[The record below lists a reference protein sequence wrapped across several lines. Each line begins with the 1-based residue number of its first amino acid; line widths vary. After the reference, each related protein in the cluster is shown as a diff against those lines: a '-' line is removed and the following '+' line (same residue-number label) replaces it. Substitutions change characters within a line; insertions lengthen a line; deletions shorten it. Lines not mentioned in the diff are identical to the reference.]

1 MTQNTHHQGWKCASI
16 VTSQL
21 SCNTYLEKIK
31 SNYTLEGNDEFFKN
45 RILWKRKYIS
55 NFQTLG

>member
-1 MTQNTHHQGWKCASI
+1 MTQNTNHQGWKCASN

-31 SNYTLEGNDEFFKN
+31 SNYTLESYGNENKFQIFKH
-45 RILWKRKYIS
+45 
-55 NFQTLG
+55 